1 MDTYGDP
8 TKYSTEIMASAL
20 LLNETETCG
29 LLSHLPPDPYSS
41 ANLDSAFPNSRSLK
55 LSLELMWVELTSIL
69 LYIPLSLK
77 IPKSPH
83 IMQEA
88 TVPCQGKRPRPLSC
102 LINYILRPHCLFPI
116 YFSCIKS
123 PNGTSSFC
131 LVHRIWVH
139 DFTHPHYH
147 QCTKLKGKKIWTMK
161 WYIFFLT
168 QVQLCMIKHHNLNGR
183 FGWFLR
189 SSFTFCRYS

>member
-1 MDTYGDP
+1 
-8 TKYSTEIMASAL
+8 MASAL

-41 ANLDSAFPNSRSLK
+41 AHLDSAFSNSWSLK

-83 IMQEA
+83 LMQEA
-88 TVPCQGKRPRPLSC
+88 TVPCQGKRPRSLSC
-102 LINYILRPHCLFPI
+102 LINHILRLHSLFPV
-116 YFSCIKS
+116 YFSCIK
-123 PNGTSSFC
+123 P
-131 LVHRIWVH
+131 
-139 DFTHPHYH
+139 P
-147 QCTKLKGKKIWTMK
+147 K
-161 WYIFFLT
+161 WYIIFLSCPSHLGSLLHTSSLSSMHKTQGKKKSEQWNDTFFFLT